1 MIVFACTFAGSL
13 LGMVLSVVLPRQQ
26 LGKESRDIVTLG
38 MGMIATTTA
47 LVLGL
52 VIASAKSAFDTQD
65 KAVKQ
70 TAADILTLDR
80 ILARYGPET
89 KEVRDRLRR
98 AVAFTLA
105 VTWPE
110 QGSRPGRVDMRETA
124 PVGEAIEDLI
134 LELSP
139 KTDAQRW
146 LRTRALEQ
154 SSDVLHTRWLVFGGT
169 GSSVPL
175 PFLVVV
181 VCWLT
186 VIFASFGLFAP
197 RNATVIATLFV
208 CAMSVAASVF
218 LIMEMDRPFDGVIKI
233 SSSPLQ
239 YTLSQIGQ

>member
-1 MIVFACTFAGSL
+1 MIVFACTFSGSL
-13 LGMVLSVVLPRQQ
+13 LGMALSVVLPQQQ
-26 LGKESRDIVTLG
+26 LGKESKDVVRLG
-38 MGMIATTTA
+38 TGMIATTAA

-52 VIASAKSAFDTQD
+52 VIATAKSAFDTQD

-70 TAADILTLDR
+70 TAADVLTLDR
-80 ILARYGPET
+80 TLARYGPET
-89 KEVRDRLRR
+89 KEVRYRLRR

-110 QGSRPGRVDMRETA
+110 QGSQPGRVDTHETV
-124 PVGEAIEDLI
+124 PVGEAVEDLI

-139 KTDAQRW
+139 KTEAQRW
-146 LRTRALEQ
+146 LRTHSLEL
-154 SSDVLHTRWLVFGGT
+154 SSDALHTRWLVFGGT

-186 VIFASFGLFAP
+186 VIFVSFGLFAP
-197 RNATVIATLFV
+197 RNATVITTLLV

-218 LIMEMDRPFDGVIKI
+218 LIMEMDQPFGGVIKV
-233 SSSPLQ
+233 SSAPLQ
-239 YTLSQIGQ
+239 YALSQLGQ